1 MRMKPVYLVGVDG
14 SQCSSRALQY
24 AESRARDSGGKILVA
39 HVIEWSPYTFSTPQE
54 NEERHK
60 RREEELQRANDEIV
74 GPVVQRLQDSG
85 VEAEGLIRHGH
96 AAETLAR
103 LAQER
108 EATCIIIG
116 RCGASL
122 LKAKI
127 FGSVAITMVQI
138 ADRPVS
144 VVP

>member
-1 MRMKPVYLVGVDG
+1 MKPVYLVGVD
-14 SQCSSRALQY
+14 CSDCASRALNY
-24 AESRARDSGGKILVA
+24 AMERARDSGGRMLVA

-60 RREEELQRANDEIV
+60 RREEELQRAREGIV
-74 GPVVQRLQDSG
+74 DPIVQRMR
-85 VEAEGLIRHGH
+85 EAGIEADGLIRHGH
-96 AAETLAR
+96 AAETLAA
-103 LAQER
+103 LAE
-108 EATCIIIG
+108 ENDATCIIIG
-116 RCGASL
+116 RRGASR

-127 FGSVAITMVQI
+127 FGSVASSLVQI